1 MLRAAVKSGSELG
14 LKVKQVMESG
24 SLVSDEIVIELV
36 QKELA
41 RLTAK
46 TDFFDGFPRTIPQAK
61 AMSEAGVILDA
72 VVEIQV
78 GDEELVKRATGRR
91 VHPGSGRVYHILY
104 NPPKVE
110 GKDDESGEALV
121 HREDDMEDTVRE
133 RLSVYYQETYPL
145 VEYYKALVSKGLKY
159 IEVDGQGHDLKEIQ
173 ENISKE
179 LSS

>member
-1 MLRAAVKSGSELG
+1 MGTKSWLSE
-14 LKVKQVMESG
+14 
-24 SLVSDEIVIELV
+24 
-36 QKELA
+36 
-41 RLTAK
+41 
-46 TDFFDGFPRTIPQAK
+46 
-61 AMSEAGVILDA
+61 
-72 VVEIQV
+72 
-78 GDEELVKRATGRR
+78 
-91 VHPGSGRVYHILY
+91 LY

-110 GKDDESGEALV
+110 GKDDASGEALV

>member
-1 MLRAAVKSGSELG
+1 MGSE
-14 LKVKQVMESG
+14 MCIR
-24 SLVSDEIVIELV
+24 D
-36 QKELA
+36 
-41 RLTAK
+41 
-46 TDFFDGFPRTIPQAK
+46 
-61 AMSEAGVILDA
+61 
-72 VVEIQV
+72 
-78 GDEELVKRATGRR
+78 R

-121 HREDDMEDTVRE
+121 HREDDMEETVRE

-173 ENISKE
+173 ESISKE